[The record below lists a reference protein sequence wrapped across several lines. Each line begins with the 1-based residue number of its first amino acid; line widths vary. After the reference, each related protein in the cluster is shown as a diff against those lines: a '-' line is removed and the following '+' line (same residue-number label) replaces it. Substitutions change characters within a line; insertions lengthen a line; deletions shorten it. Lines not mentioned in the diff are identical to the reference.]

1 MKKIIEARKLIGSV
15 AIAAF
20 MGLLPSEA
28 MAQRYLTED
37 FDYEVGDLYQQGPWL
52 KYGAGTKTNTI
63 NVGEGS
69 LTYEGYS
76 DKTSGNCVAIANTT
90 SSYSLQAAIKETPLT
105 EGSVYMSALINV
117 QSAGDSKD
125 FLQFVRSASGGIVDK
140 GYGMAGGRLVIK
152 AGDTEGTFK
161 IGICRTR
168 LTEASFSS
176 EEYELNKTYLIVL
189 KYQFVDGDNN
199 DAISLWVNP
208 TDFETEPESLAGSSS
223 FSSQDIPDVA
233 GIALSQNSMKNG
245 TWHDMKVDAIHVA
258 GTWSDLFKEP
268 SSGDEPDVM
277 QQLPNRNIVVI
288 ENFTNTGCGPCA
300 TFAPVLDQVINERLG
315 DAICIKCHGNY
326 PDKLDPFYLAEQSNL
341 DDRIDFYSINSYPSL
356 IVNGSQTRY
365 TLSTSLLNDMIDG
378 AGETD
383 QDYDISITGSVS
395 DHVLTVSGDVT
406 ARKDVADAS
415 TLKLTA
421 VAIEEYYYSSSGYSN
436 GEHEMQFVA
445 KRYMPDGKGA
455 AIADSMEKEKPY
467 PFTFSCDLGSFY
479 DESQLGVV
487 AYVQDTVSKLI
498 VASAYIP
505 KKAKNADYVN
515 LLRVDDTP
523 DFICT
528 PDFYGNIVFR
538 NDGENELKSATVN
551 VDVNGTV
558 HTYSWTGNVS
568 RLEKV
573 TFPTGNITD
582 FSLSS
587 DGSKNVAKVWIS
599 EINGTEN
606 ESNAVYVNFSNS
618 MQVTGAVRMKLYTD
632 KKPEETTWK
641 VFNSAGDVVVEGG
654 PYTEQRHKYTEDF
667 NLTSDD
673 CYSLVIYDA
682 GGDGISSTAYGNG
695 YYQLYEL
702 GRDELGSETM
712 TKLTQGTFTNAECD
726 IAFNLKDADTTLGIN
741 DVKKM
746 NGANTAIT
754 VIDETGKVLLNTT
767 VGKLTESDLQSVGKG
782 PRIVKFDDG
791 KHTYVNKY
799 VFNK

>member
-1 MKKIIEARKLIGSV
+1 MRRIINAGNVIRSMAL
-15 AIAAF
+15 AAF
-20 MGLLPSEA
+20 VGLMPSEVA
-28 MAQRYLTED
+28 AQRYFTED
-37 FDYEVGDLYQQGPWL
+37 FDYETGDLYQQGPWL
-52 KYGAGTKTNTI
+52 KYGAGTKTNAL

-76 DKTSGNCVAIANTT
+76 DKTEGNCAALADLK
-90 SSYSLQAAIKETPLT
+90 SCYSLQAPIATTPFT
-105 EGSVYMSALINV
+105 DGSVYMSALINV
-117 QSAGDSKD
+117 EKAGDSKD
-125 FLQFVRSASGGIVDK
+125 CLQFVRSASGGIVDK
-140 GYGMAGGRLVIK
+140 GYGMAGGRILIK

-168 LTEASFSS
+168 ITEASFSP
-176 EEYELNKTYLIVL
+176 EEYELNKTYLVVI
-189 KYQFVDGDNN
+189 KYQFVEGDNN
-199 DAISLWVNP
+199 DVIALWVNP

-233 GIALSQNSMKNG
+233 GIALTQNSMKNG
-245 TWHDMKVDAIHVA
+245 SWHDMKVDAIHVA
-258 GTWSDLFKEP
+258 GSWADLFKE
-268 SSGDEPDVM
+268 SSAEEPEIM

-300 TFAPVLDQVINERLG
+300 KFAPVLDQVINERLG
-315 DAICIKCHGNY
+315 DAICIKCHGDY
-326 PDKLDPFYLAEQSNL
+326 PDKADPFYLAEKDNL
-341 DDRIDFYSINSYPSL
+341 DKRISFYNINSYPSL
-356 IVNGSQTRY
+356 IVNGSATRY

-378 AGETD
+378 ARQTD
-383 QDYDISITGSVS
+383 QDYDIVINGSVA
-395 DHVLTVSGDVT
+395 DHTLTLSGDVT

-415 TLKLTA
+415 ALRLTA
-421 VAIEEYYYSSSGYSN
+421 VALEEYYYSSSGYSN
-436 GEHEMQFVA
+436 GEHEMQYVA
-445 KRYMPDGKGA
+445 KRYMPDGDGM
-455 AIADSMEKEKPY
+455 AIADSMEKDKPY
-467 PFTFSCDLGSFY
+467 AFNFSCDLSSFY

-505 KKAKNADYVN
+505 KKAKSSDYAN

-538 NDGENELKSATVN
+538 NDGENELKSATIN
-551 VDVNGTV
+551 VEVNGTS
-558 HTYSWTGNVS
+558 HTYSWTGSLS
-568 RLEKV
+568 RLEKF
-573 TFPTGNITD
+573 TFPTGSITD
-582 FSLSS
+582 FALST
-587 DGSKNVAKVWIS
+587 DGTNNVAKVWLS
-599 EINGTEN
+599 DINGTTN
-606 ESNAVYVNFSNS
+606 ESNAISVNFSNS
-618 MQVTGAVRMKLYTD
+618 MQAKGAVRMKLYTD

-641 VFNSAGDVVVEGG
+641 VFNSAGDVVAEGG

-702 GRDELGSETM
+702 GRDELGDETM

-741 DVKKM
+741 EVKR
-746 NGANTAIT
+746 NNSSETTIT
-754 VIDETGKVLLNTT
+754 VFDESGKTLLNTT
-767 VGKLTESDLQSVGKG
+767 VGKLTESDLQSLGYGAK
-782 PRIVKFDDG
+782 IVKFNDG